1 MASRARLTGGGFAPR
16 PSTNNHSILVCTLS
30 PEPQGL
36 CERRVDNVEHCAF
49 LLDAALTDSC
59 SGSAAH
65 PSPRANLV
73 LWHMHVP
80 LPWHMHLCLRMID
93 RCRVTRPEQPTAARR
108 FFPLP
113 RTRRSARVATC
124 CGFSA
129 KAQPH
134 HFCYQRIVHELLAT
148 YLDDCKPLRPDSLEQ
163 TKRLFP
169 SAQPHLSRD
178 TLPLFSS
185 HHIHAFRRAI
195 PGFPTNCF
203 WGS

>member
-1 MASRARLTGGGFAPR
+1 MLRALIGRGIDRQLQRVG
-16 PSTNNHSILVCTLS
+16 CT
-30 PEPQGL
+30 
-36 CERRVDNVEHCAF
+36 
-49 LLDAALTDSC
+49 
-59 SGSAAH
+59 

-93 RCRVTRPEQPTAARR
+93 RCRVTRPNQPTAARR

-124 CGFSA
+124 SRGFA

-148 YLDDCKPLRPDSLEQ
+148 YLDDCKSVRPDSLEQ

-169 SAQPHLSRD
+169 SAQPHLSREPFHCFPPI
-178 TLPLFSS
+178 TCMHFGALYP
-185 HHIHAFRRAI
+185 AFQLLL
-195 PGFPTNCF
+195 GL
-203 WGS
+203 